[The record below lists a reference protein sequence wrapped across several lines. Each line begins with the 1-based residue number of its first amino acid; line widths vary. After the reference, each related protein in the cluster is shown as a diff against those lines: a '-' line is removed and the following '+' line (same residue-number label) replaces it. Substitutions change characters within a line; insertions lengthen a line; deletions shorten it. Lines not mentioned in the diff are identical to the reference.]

1 MGVVKVQLEGKK
13 AVTAKEF
20 LNGQRQIIGAI
31 LG

>member
-1 MGVVKVQLEGKK
+1 LEGKK

-20 LNGQRQIIGAI
+20 LNGQRQIIGAV